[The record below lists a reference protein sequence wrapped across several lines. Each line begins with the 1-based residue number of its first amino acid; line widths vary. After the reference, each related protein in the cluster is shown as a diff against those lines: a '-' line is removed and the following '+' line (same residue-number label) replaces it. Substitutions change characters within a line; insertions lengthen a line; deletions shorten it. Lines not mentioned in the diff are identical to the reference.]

1 MVLVLFKP
9 RNHGVLLVSMA
20 MDVIDKYEDPSI
32 VGSMSGQK
40 EDSKALTR
48 YRDIDHDIKTV
59 SYTHL
64 TLPTKA

>member
-20 MDVIDKYEDPSI
+20 MDVIDKDEDPSI

-48 YRDIDHDIKTV
+48 YRDIDHDIKKEALSV
-59 SYTHL
+59 FE
-64 TLPTKA
+64 